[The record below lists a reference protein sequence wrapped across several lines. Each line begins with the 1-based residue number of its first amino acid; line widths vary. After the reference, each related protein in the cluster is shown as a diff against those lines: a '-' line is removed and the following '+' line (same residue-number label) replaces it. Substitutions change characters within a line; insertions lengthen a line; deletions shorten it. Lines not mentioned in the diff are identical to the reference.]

1 MVLSLFLERFILAP
15 NEHYGTLPRDLE
27 MLGTGCTFAESL
39 FCNLKWL
46 LLSSRLQALCCPR
59 SWSLR
64 SKMRLPPYCERGPTQ
79 GKGREERNL
88 QYSAQLLW
96 HVQGHLFF
104 FFFTATVL
112 LRHFL
117 FLMWSCLWSVLH
129 FNRAAQ
135 IVITCKMQM
144 YIYWFWT
151 WFLYWYWHEYF
162 ISEKYLY
169 LNVICLLIKFIWWSC
184 VVIRRKNTHQIQ
196 VWFESSER
204 K

>member
-1 MVLSLFLERFILAP
+1 MSITALF
-15 NEHYGTLPRDLE
+15 PRDLE
-27 MLGTGCTFAESL
+27 MLGKDCTFAESL

-79 GKGREERNL
+79 GKRREEKNL

-96 HVQGHLFF
+96 HEQGHLFF
-104 FFFTATVL
+104 YCYCITATFLILNVVL
-112 LRHFL
+112 PTKCATLY
-117 FLMWSCLWSVLH
+117 C
-129 FNRAAQ
+129 AAQ
-135 IVITCKMQM
+135 IVITCKM

-169 LNVICLLIKFIWWSC
+169 LNVICLLIKFIWWSS
-184 VVIRRKNTHQIQ
+184 VIMSRKMYWQI
-196 VWFESSER
+196 WFELSDRLTKIIQSH
-204 K
+204 KAGV